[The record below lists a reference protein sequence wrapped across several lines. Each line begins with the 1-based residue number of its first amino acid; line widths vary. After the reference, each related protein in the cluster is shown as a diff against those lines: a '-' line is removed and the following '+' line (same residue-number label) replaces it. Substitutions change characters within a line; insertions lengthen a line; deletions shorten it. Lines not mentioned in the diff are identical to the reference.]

1 MRDKYHRAA
10 HTTIGEYTLNI
21 TVGLFHI
28 AKITTTR
35 RMVPLVKALNTN
47 TRDGHIADQA
57 RIGRHLWLLRV
68 TCSWR
73 DDADF
78 VRSL

>member
-1 MRDKYHRAA
+1 M
-10 HTTIGEYTLNI
+10 NV

-28 AKITTTR
+28 TKVTTTSQIGS
-35 RMVPLVKALNTN
+35 LVRALNTN

-73 DDADF
+73 DDFEF

>member
-1 MRDKYHRAA
+1 M
-10 HTTIGEYTLNI
+10 NV

-28 AKITTTR
+28 TKVTTTR
-35 RMVPLVKALNTN
+35 QIGSLVRALNTN

-73 DDADF
+73 DDAELI
-78 VRSL
+78 RGL

>member
-1 MRDKYHRAA
+1 M
-10 HTTIGEYTLNI
+10 NI

-28 AKITTTR
+28 TKIATTR
-35 RMVPLVKALNTN
+35 QMGFLVKALNTN

-73 DDADF
+73 DDAEF
-78 VRSL
+78 VRGL

>member
-1 MRDKYHRAA
+1 M
-10 HTTIGEYTLNI
+10 NI

-28 AKITTTR
+28 TKIATTR
-35 RMVPLVKALNTN
+35 QMGSLVKALNTS

-73 DDADF
+73 DDAEF
-78 VRSL
+78 VRKL